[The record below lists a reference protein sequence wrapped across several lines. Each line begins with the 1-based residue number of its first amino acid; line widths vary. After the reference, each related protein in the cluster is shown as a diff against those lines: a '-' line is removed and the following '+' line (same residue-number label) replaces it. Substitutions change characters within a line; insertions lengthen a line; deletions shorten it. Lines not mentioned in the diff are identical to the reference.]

1 MGGGAGTG
9 AVIPSLPSGGTKIME
24 PDRNGN
30 AVIST
35 SDVAGA
41 AAQARQD
48 AQQKGQSNSP
58 IAVVIP
64 ILAPGQSQT
73 IGQGQPADQSQST
86 GQSQTVVQG
95 QPAGQ
100 GQSANQDQPADQ
112 SQAAVQSQTVIQG
125 QPAGQGQLA
134 DQSQAPVQGQPVG
147 QSQAA
152 WPTPVGVIF
161 PAQTLDC
168 LVQESV
174 QSLEMRVDGN
184 ISVYFNQNLLKWL
197 DAAAGERTLILRI
210 RKLTPDQIA
219 QQPEAAAAADTD
231 QALVWIQEIQ
241 TRQETQLSSVYELT
255 LAYLSGGVE
264 IPVTS
269 LEGRTITVQI
279 TGPSIAGIPA
289 AGENLGSLAAFC
301 PGDTGQLQWLA
312 GPRYDPLRKT
322 VIFETSHTGLCGVG
336 NKSR

>member
-1 MGGGAGTG
+1 MTMGGGAGTG

-24 PDRNGN
+24 PDKNGN
-30 AVIST
+30 AVINT

-64 ILAPGQSQT
+64 ILAP
-73 IGQGQPADQSQST
+73 
-86 GQSQTVVQG
+86 
-95 QPAGQ
+95 
-100 GQSANQDQPADQ
+100 
-112 SQAAVQSQTVIQG
+112 
-125 QPAGQGQLA
+125 
-134 DQSQAPVQGQPVG
+134 G

-231 QALVWIQEIQ
+231 QALVWIREMQ
-241 TRQETQLSSVYELT
+241 TRQETQFCSVYELT

-269 LEGRTITVQI
+269 LEGHTITVQI